1 VDTVAL
7 EKRKAGIDGRQ
18 GKCKDAKEDQL
29 TPPEFAASLWK
40 FMGKAAR
47 AAVILDSPAVPAC
60 ALDLNLPLFG

>member
-1 VDTVAL
+1 L
-7 EKRKAGIDGRQ
+7 KKEKQ
-18 GKCKDAKEDQL
+18 VLMVAKEAQL